1 MVIYITYIV
10 DLLIL
15 TILQTIHK
23 IKNSN
28 EKNKL
33 SKKLLLD
40 NLDKNIINNPELLF
54 DKIKDEGI
62 GTINSI
68 DFNIFEKLILHIL
81 HYYPNITVNLFVSNI
96 KNIKTF
102 YLNYATCIYAYDDN
116 IKNKLLKLNYIKKP
130 SIKTAKIITFGTFD
144 LLHIGHENI
153 FTKCNKL
160 GSKVVIGVSSEEL
173 NAKKNK
179 KAHDSI
185 STRIENVKKYSK
197 SKLVFKEESLEK
209 KLEYIKKYDCNVLI
223 MGNDWDNKF
232 NSEEYESIYFNRTP
246 NISSTQLRNQ
256 LNKIKY

>member
-15 TILQTIHK
+15 LIVQTIHK

-28 EKNKL
+28 
-33 SKKLLLD
+33 KKIKSTKKILLD
-40 NLDKNIINNPELLF
+40 NLDENIINNPEF
-54 DKIKDEGI
+54 IINKIKDEDI

-68 DFNIFEKLILHIL
+68 EFKIFEKLILHIL
-81 HYYPNITVNLFVSNI
+81 HYYPNITINLFVSNI
-96 KNIKTF
+96 KNIKIF
-102 YLNYATCIYAYDDN
+102 YLNYVTCIYAYDNN

-130 SIKTAKIITFGTFD
+130 SIKIANIITFGTFD

-160 GSKVVIGVSSEEL
+160 GSKVVIGVSSEQL

-185 STRIENVKKYSK
+185 SKRIENVKKYSK
-197 SKLVFKEESLEK
+197 SKLVFKEESLEQ
-209 KLEYIKKYDCNVLI
+209 KLEYIKKYNCNVLI

-232 NSEEYESIYFNRTP
+232 NSPEYESIYFNRTP

-256 LNKIKY
+256 LNKINY